1 MVESVC
7 VWGGGGGGL
16 EAHQLS
22 GVKAK
27 SVGQAQHEMKQ
38 HTQGCVCVCVWGGG
52 VAHSL
57 LVVTPTWGEIG

>member
-1 MVESVC
+1 MC
-7 VWGGGGGGL
+7 VGGGGGEL

-38 HTQGCVCVCVWGGG
+38 HTQACVCVCVCVCGGGG